1 LVLAGTT
8 AGLELHRILDI
19 RIQAVAHG
27 QDIREYRKLKKRCR
41 ATMFI
46 GVNCLINA
54 LAAQMKCYFTSP
66 VTRQIRPLRL
76 FNDAFFIAGP
86 SMVQPAAG

>member
-1 LVLAGTT
+1 VLAGTI

-19 RIQAVAHG
+19 CIQAVAHG
-27 QDIREYRKLKKRCR
+27 QGIREYRKLKKRCR

-54 LAAQMKCYFTSP
+54 VSSTGH
-66 VTRQIRPLRL
+66 VR
-76 FNDAFFIAGP
+76 
-86 SMVQPAAG
+86 